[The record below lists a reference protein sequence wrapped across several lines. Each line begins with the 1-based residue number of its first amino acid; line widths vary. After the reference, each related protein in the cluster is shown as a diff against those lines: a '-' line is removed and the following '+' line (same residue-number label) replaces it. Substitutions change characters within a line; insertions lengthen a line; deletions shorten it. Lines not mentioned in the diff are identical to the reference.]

1 MSESGQH
8 GYHLSWEQFE
18 PSTCRIC
25 TNSPDFLSELNGPV
39 GHPVGVWRNCMLF
52 LETPQ
57 MWCQGNPDS
66 LPLCF
71 GSSGES
77 WGQGSNESRA
87 LHPEAV
93 TSYQYFQSFWENR
106 IVHQMDCDRAVSC
119 PDPATHMPCVLGKI
133 IWTADTC
140 YMGSLNILP
149 VINTKSLFT
158 FHGRF
163 CSFSTKIC
171 SFERILLPTALG
183 WERIFVCQ
191 IMIIPLL

>member
-1 MSESGQH
+1 
-8 GYHLSWEQFE
+8 
-18 PSTCRIC
+18 
-25 TNSPDFLSELNGPV
+25 
-39 GHPVGVWRNCMLF
+39 MLF

-93 TSYQYFQSFWENR
+93 TSYQHFQSFWENR

-119 PDPATHMPCVLGKI
+119 PDPATRMPCVLGKI
-133 IWTADTC
+133 
-140 YMGSLNILP
+140 L
-149 VINTKSLFT
+149 
-158 FHGRF
+158 
-163 CSFSTKIC
+163 
-171 SFERILLPTALG
+171 
-183 WERIFVCQ
+183 
-191 IMIIPLL
+191 